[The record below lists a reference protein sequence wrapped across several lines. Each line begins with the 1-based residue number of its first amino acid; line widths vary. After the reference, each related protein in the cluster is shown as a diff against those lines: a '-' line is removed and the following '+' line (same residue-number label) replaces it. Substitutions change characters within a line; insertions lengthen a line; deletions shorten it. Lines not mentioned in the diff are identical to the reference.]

1 MCGTNNG
8 RKQELHTVTSSF
20 EIAAIPF
27 KSISCFYTHQRKAFI
42 SKADIR
48 LMHLSQKKLK
58 IKCTQNKVLI
68 VIKLT
73 TAANASPIG
82 DESQLGGRDGG
93 WNGRHDGTHG

>member
-1 MCGTNNG
+1 MDESKNCTQ
-8 RKQELHTVTSSF
+8 RLLL
-20 EIAAIPF
+20 

-42 SKADIR
+42 RHQTYALIA
-48 LMHLSQKKLK
+48 KKIKNSVLK
-58 IKCTQNKVLI
+58 IKYILI